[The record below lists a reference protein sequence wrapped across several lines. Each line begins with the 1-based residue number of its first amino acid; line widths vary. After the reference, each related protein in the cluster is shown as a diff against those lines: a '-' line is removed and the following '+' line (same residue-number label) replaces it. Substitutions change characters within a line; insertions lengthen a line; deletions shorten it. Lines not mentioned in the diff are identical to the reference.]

1 MPLNVK
7 LNIDAKIVK
16 FFQTTGNHLIY
27 YNCRSQWGTFVRLS
41 VFWTLKIIQ
50 MFLEG
55 FIVCKDLHVSS
66 YLIPQTSL
74 SDQWGK
80 YNYCLYKTKEETDL
94 RGTEDLPR
102 VVQVVIDGA
111 QNSIQDFNV
120 QFSLL
125 FSMSRGQL
133 V

>member
-7 LNIDAKIVK
+7 LSINVKIVK
-16 FFQTTGNHLIY
+16 FFQIKGNHLIY
-27 YNCRSQWGTFVRLS
+27 YNCKSLWGTFVRLS

-50 MFLEG
+50 MFPEG

-66 YLIPQTSL
+66 YLIPQTNL

-94 RGTEDLPR
+94 RGTEDLPK

-125 FSMSRGQL
+125 FSMSRG
-133 V
+133 